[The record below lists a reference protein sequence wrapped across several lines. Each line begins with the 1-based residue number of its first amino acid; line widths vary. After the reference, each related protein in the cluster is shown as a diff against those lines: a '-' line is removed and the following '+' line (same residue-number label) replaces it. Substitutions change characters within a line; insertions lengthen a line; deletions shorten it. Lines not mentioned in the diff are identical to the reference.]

1 MIVVS
6 FEDNNFKDALKVYPI
21 VFGEGRCSVC

>member
-6 FEDNNFKDALKVYPI
+6 FEDNNFKDVLKVYFI
-21 VFGEGRCSVC
+21 VFGEGRCFVC